1 LYGHHPIYF
10 DHRGASGTHGVF
22 LLSSSG
28 MDIKIDNSD
37 GQYLEYNTLGGIVDL
52 YFLAG
57 PSPKDVS
64 VQYAE
69 VAGKP
74 VMQPYWGFGFH
85 QCKYGYRD
93 VFMVAEVVANYSA
106 AGIPLEVSMLR
117 RHRDKA
123 TDTFPDHVDRH

>member
-1 LYGHHPIYF
+1 
-10 DHRGASGTHGVF
+10 
-22 LLSSSG
+22 

-117 RHRDKA
+117 RHRDIA